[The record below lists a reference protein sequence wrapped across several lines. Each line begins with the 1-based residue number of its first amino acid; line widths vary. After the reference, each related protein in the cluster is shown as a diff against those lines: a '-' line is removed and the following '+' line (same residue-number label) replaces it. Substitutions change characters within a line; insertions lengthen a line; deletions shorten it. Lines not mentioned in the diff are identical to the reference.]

1 MTAGGDQD
9 RDKRAAAE
17 HAAAE
22 VQPGMVVGLGAGTTA
37 AFAVTRIADRFAKG
51 QLAGISCV
59 PCSTQVEALAARLGL
74 PLTTLDEHPALDLT
88 IDGADEVAPSL
99 DLIKGA
105 GGALLREKMVAQ
117 ASRREIIAVDGS
129 KLVTRLGS
137 VRAVPVEVVEFG
149 WGAQVDYLTSLGA
162 KVMLRTASAASAAPF
177 RTDGGHL
184 ILDCAF
190 GPIDDPARL
199 AARLDAR
206 AGVVEHGLFIGLATE
221 VVVAEA
227 GAVRQLRPGPG
238 GGAGPHS
245 PTDPGG
251 HPA

>member
-1 MTAGGDQD
+1 MTDSGDQD

-17 HAAAE
+17 HAAAQ

-37 AFAVTRIADRFAKG
+37 AFAVRHIAQRFARG
-51 QLAGISCV
+51 QLSGLVCV
-59 PCSTQVEALAARLGL
+59 PCSNQVAALATSLGL
-74 PLTTLDEHPALDLT
+74 ALTTLDDRPLLDLT
-88 IDGADEVAPSL
+88 IDGADEVDPAL

-105 GGALLREKMVAQ
+105 GGALLHEKMVAQ

-129 KLVTRLGS
+129 KLSPRLGS
-137 VRAVPVEVVEFG
+137 RRPLPVEVVGFG
-149 WGAQVDYLTSLGA
+149 WEAQADYLTSLGA
-162 KVMLRTASAASAAPF
+162 KVLLRTAGAASAAPF
-177 RTDGGHL
+177 RTDEGHL

-221 VVVAEA
+221 VVVAER
-227 GAVRQLRPGPG
+227 GQVRQLRPAPTGPD
-238 GGAGPHS
+238 PR
-245 PTDPGG
+245 PTAPKG